1 MNFEEEAE
9 GPITLR
15 VSNKQTCKQP
25 HDDIYATPS
34 PSADGT
40 PRTKTELDNRA
51 SNQVEE
57 KMIKL
62 NQNEEKIK
70 KPKQGTAAVVSI
82 THEQVD

>member
-15 VSNKQTCKQP
+15 VSNKQP

-51 SNQVEE
+51 SNQVED

-82 THEQVD
+82 TQEQVD